1 MTGLVRPQ
9 GRPEVIESDI
19 CIIGSGITAA
29 IIAEK
34 LVEERQA
41 RIVVVEAGDETVPL
55 ADRAAHRA
63 RFLAYGEN
71 PWGRD
76 HIDGMTADGIQS
88 RSMQVGGLAMHWG
101 GVTPRFSPEDFR
113 VKSLFGVGHDW
124 PVSYEELDPFYQ
136 EAEQRIGVAG
146 EQGPADMDPRGKPF
160 PMPAL
165 PLTYNL
171 EQLKK
176 WTDGAGIAVWSQPS
190 AKNSVAYG
198 GRAVCCRNDTC
209 SPVCPVGAKYS
220 PDFTWNTLRASKQVE
235 LIPRTLV
242 RRLVVEDGSN
252 RVMRAEAV
260 RRDRGGGSG
269 APVHFRARTFVV
281 AAGYAWS
288 PHLLLL
294 SRSSR
299 FPNGV
304 ANRSGMVGKYMTGHR
319 NVSAFVKLPMRL
331 YPGMNEQHSLVTK
344 QFMRV
349 SRTERYVR
357 HDLRVWESSV
367 GRRPRLKG
375 DDGAV
380 LLGDELMADW
390 RRRVTEGTARVRAYY
405 DVIPDRESALTLH
418 ESATNAYG
426 DPQPKLSFRDSPESV
441 ALRGYTE
448 DSIKALFQRMAKA
461 GNGEIIRSAVDDFQ
475 DHPAGGCRMGTD
487 AARSVV
493 DSHGRAH
500 DHENLF
506 VVGAP
511 TSVSGGCANGT
522 LTFLAVALR
531 QATAIGEEFP
541 ARRPAGG
548 GAGNRERGTANREPG
563 TGNREQELQ

>member
-1 MTGLVRPQ
+1 MTLVRRQ
-9 GRPEVIESDI
+9 GRPEVIEADV
-19 CIIGSGITAA
+19 CIIGSGISAA
-29 IIAEK
+29 MVAEK
-34 LVEERQA
+34 LVEGEGRQA

-55 ADRAAHRA
+55 AERAAHRA
-63 RFLAYGEN
+63 RFIAYGEN
-71 PWGRD
+71 PWGTD

-113 VKSLFGVGHDW
+113 TKSLYGVGHDW

-136 EAEQRIGVAG
+136 EAEERIGVAG
-146 EQGPADMDPRGKPF
+146 EQGPAALDPRSKPF

-176 WTDGAGIAVWSQPS
+176 WTDASGIAMWSQPS
-190 AKNSVAYG
+190 SKNSVPYR

-220 PDFTWNTLRASKQVE
+220 PDFTWSRLRASKQVE
-235 LIPRTLV
+235 LVPRTLV

-252 RVMRAEAV
+252 RIVRAEAV
-260 RRDRGGGSG
+260 RRDRGGSAGT
-269 APVHFRARTFVV
+269 PVHFRARTFVV

-288 PHLLLL
+288 PHLLLV

-299 FPNGV
+299 FPNGL

-319 NVSAFVKLPMRL
+319 NVSAFVKLPVKL

-344 QFMRV
+344 QFMRPGKLDK
-349 SRTERYVR
+349 YVR

-375 DDGAV
+375 DGGAV
-380 LLGDELMADW
+380 LLGDELMTDW
-390 RRRVTEGTARVRAYY
+390 RKRVTEGTARVRAYY
-405 DVIPDRESALTLH
+405 DVIPDRESALTLD

-426 DPQPKLSFRDSPESV
+426 DPRPKLTFRDSPESA
-441 ALRGYTE
+441 ALRGHTE
-448 DSIKALFQRMAKA
+448 DSIKALFRRMARA
-461 GNGEIIRSAVDDFQ
+461 GNGEIIRTAVDEFQ
-475 DHPAGGCRMGTD
+475 DHPAGGCRVGTD
-487 AARSVV
+487 PATSVV

-522 LTFLAVALR
+522 LTFIAVALR
-531 QATAIGEEFP
+531 QATAI
-541 ARRPAGG
+541 
-548 GAGNRERGTANREPG
+548 
-563 TGNREQELQ
+563 LK